1 MFTERTYN
9 IRFTV
14 VFNLFLCYNGRKI
27 FIKGVLNM
35 PTELF
40 LNVPLPYAICLAVFV
55 ILSIFQL
62 CLLTSINE
70 TTKQRDKQTQE
81 LKEQNDLLV
90 KSILEMLDF
99 RKNTDKEQL
108 EIANKNVDLL
118 NKISDTIEKRG

>member
-1 MFTERTYN
+1 
-9 IRFTV
+9 
-14 VFNLFLCYNGRKI
+14 
-27 FIKGVLNM
+27 M

-90 KSILEMLDF
+90 KSILEMLIYLI
-99 RKNTDKEQL
+99 K
-108 EIANKNVDLL
+108 
-118 NKISDTIEKRG
+118 